1 MGSEPALAVG
11 EDASHCGCEH
21 RDGVNVLHCDV
32 GGVLLEED
40 HVGELAGNQE
50 PFTCVLAGYLAGAL
64 GGGPDRLPG
73 REALVRSV
81 RKSVF
86 GDALDERLDP
96 AEGGAGSDG
105 SIGAER
111 DRQAGVQKAACAV

>member
-1 MGSEPALAVG
+1 M
-11 EDASHCGCEH
+11 
-21 RDGVNVLHCDV
+21 
-32 GGVLLEED
+32 
-40 HVGELAGNQE
+40 
-50 PFTCVLAGYLAGAL
+50 LAGYLAGAF

-81 RKSVF
+81 RESVF

-105 SIGAER
+105 PVGAER
-111 DRQAGVQKAACAV
+111 DRQAASSRLRARCDQALRPRRWLAAFPHRTWG

>member
-1 MGSEPALAVG
+1 MGSKPALAVG

-21 RDGVNVLHCDV
+21 GDGVNVLHCDV

-40 HVGELAGNQE
+40 HVGELADNQE
-50 PFTCVLAGYLAGAL
+50 PFTCVLAGYLAGAF

-86 GDALDERLDP
+86 GEALDERLDP
-96 AEGGAGSDG
+96 AEGGRR
-105 SIGAER
+105 ER
-111 DRQAGVQKAACAV
+111 RVDRS